1 MKILSEA
8 RFEVKH
14 GERTK
19 PVFLWIVLAIIVAA
33 AILGIQVAEGYTIDP
48 GTPGL
53 VILIFIMLLTVWAFG
68 KGATYEW
75 STATWK

>member
-1 MKILSEA
+1 MKTLSEVK
-8 RFEVKH
+8 FEVKH
-14 GERTK
+14 GETTK

-33 AILGIQVAEGYTIDP
+33 AILGIQIAEGYTIDP

-53 VILIFIMLLTVWAFG
+53 VILIFIILIAVWAFG
-68 KGATYEW
+68 KGRTYEW